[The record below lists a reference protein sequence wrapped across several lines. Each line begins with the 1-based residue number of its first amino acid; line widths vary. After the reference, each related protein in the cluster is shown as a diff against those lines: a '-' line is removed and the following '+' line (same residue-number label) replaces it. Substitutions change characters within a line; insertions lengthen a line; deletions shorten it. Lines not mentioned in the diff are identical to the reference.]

1 MVGEFALA
9 LDELVGNILVHG
21 YAGDGSSVVDIRI
34 EFESDWLT
42 ATLRDTASPY
52 NPLSTPAVDPDLALD
67 ERKIGGLGVH
77 LARKRS
83 DRDLSTAIRLAR
95 TS

>member
-1 MVGEFALA
+1 MVY
-9 LDELVGNILVHG
+9 V
-21 YAGDGSSVVDIRI
+21 RI
-34 EFESDWLT
+34 KFEPGWLT

-52 NPLSTPAVDPDLALD
+52 NPLSTAAADTDLELE

-77 LARKRS
+77 LARNAERTRS
-83 DRDLSTAIRLAR
+83 ATAIRLAR